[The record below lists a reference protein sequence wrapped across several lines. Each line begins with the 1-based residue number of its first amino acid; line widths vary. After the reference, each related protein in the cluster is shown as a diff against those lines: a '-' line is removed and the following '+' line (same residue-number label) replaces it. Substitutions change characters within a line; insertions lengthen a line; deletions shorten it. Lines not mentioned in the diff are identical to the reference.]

1 MLSAGVPIPRDGWGE
16 GTSAVSTKILCAAF
30 HDNDLV
36 RGCDGQSAMSVFLD
50 RITAEATPLA
60 GEWGTVQKFI
70 IAAVVLAAALALTGC
85 SGASQAVTVGAA
97 AKTTKTAAPVDQ
109 GSKKLLTTAQATAA
123 LPTLAQVGAT
133 WAAGKPSSNN
143 DSMSTTPMT
152 FTPASCAFSSKN
164 ASLSYLA
171 IMPAATT
178 PVAEAQ
184 GDFHIPPPA
193 NDTIGLDVRSLTV
206 TVKSYKDEVDAKR
219 LDQIATRLKACSAF
233 TSSDTASGIM
243 AKWQIIPV
251 SLPNYGDG
259 TLAFRMQGTV
269 SFLIILI
276 DSVQIVAGHNIVTVG
291 QTGLGKIDTELAGN
305 VAKAVMVNLDA
316 ATR

>member
-1 MLSAGVPIPRDGWGE
+1 
-16 GTSAVSTKILCAAF
+16 
-30 HDNDLV
+30 
-36 RGCDGQSAMSVFLD
+36 MSVMLD
-50 RITAEATPLA
+50 RIAPCHVV
-60 GEWGTVQKFI
+60 GRGRKTVKRI
-70 IAAVVLAAALALTGC
+70 SIAATVLAAALVLSGC
-85 SGASQAVTVGAA
+85 SSAGQAVTVGAA
-97 AKTTKTAAPVDQ
+97 AKSTKVAAPVEQ
-109 GSKKLLTTAQATAA
+109 GSKKVLTTAQATAA

-133 WAAGKPSSNN
+133 WAPGKANANS
-143 DSMSTTPMT
+143 DTSTAKTPT
-152 FTPASCAFSSKN
+152 FVPASCSFSAKDG
-164 ASLSYLA
+164 ALSDLA
-171 IMPAATT
+171 VVPSTTT

-193 NDTIGLDVRSLTV
+193 DDTIGLNVHSLTV
-206 TVKSYKDEVDAKR
+206 TVKSYKDDVDAKR
-219 LDQIATRLKACSAF
+219 LDQIAARLKACSAF

-243 AKWQIIPV
+243 AKWQMIPV

-305 VAKAVMVNLDA
+305 VAKAVMANLDA